1 MTTTEIAAGAKDVV
15 RLDGAGRG
23 ISIVEL
29 FSSSKLNNERIFNF
43 DFNFYSVAPEH
54 PLFSGQ
60 ADIYE
65 AVGKPIVEDC
75 LNGVNSALFA
85 YGIHID

>member
-1 MTTTEIAAGAKDVV
+1 MK
-15 RLDGAGRG
+15 LDTSGRG

-29 FSSSKLNNERIFNF
+29 FSSSKLSNERFFNF
-43 DFNFYSVAPEH
+43 DCNFYSVAPEH

-60 ADIYE
+60 AEIYE
-65 AVGKPIVEDC
+65 AVGKPIVEAC

-85 YGIHID
+85 YGTY